1 MSRQVI
7 LILLLISSAALA
19 QDEIPAER
27 TAEILDNARKL
38 TAVDADGCLVYRSS
52 DEIVVCGTPEI
63 DRLQRL
69 PFPELA
75 TVAGQRIR
83 EPLPKGNPA
92 IVQQGR
98 CYVTMDERNCFQGV
112 SLLTVGS
119 GGGVGGAAARLW
131 QVVSPDIPD
140 EDYVQQALIK
150 PLVPEAAD

>member
-7 LILLLISSAALA
+7 LILLLLSSATLA
-19 QDEIPAER
+19 QDEVPAER

-38 TAVDADGCLVYRSS
+38 TAVDADGCLVHRSG

-75 TVAGQRIR
+75 IVPGERIR
-83 EPLPKGNPA
+83 EPLPKGNAA

-98 CYVTMDERNCFQGV
+98 CYVTMNERNCFKGL
-112 SLLTVGS
+112 SLMTVGS
-119 GGGVGGAAARLW
+119 GGGVGGAAARVW
-131 QVVSPDIPD
+131 EVVSPDIPD

-150 PLVPEAAD
+150 PLAPETTD

>member
-150 PLVPEAAD
+150 PLVPEAPD